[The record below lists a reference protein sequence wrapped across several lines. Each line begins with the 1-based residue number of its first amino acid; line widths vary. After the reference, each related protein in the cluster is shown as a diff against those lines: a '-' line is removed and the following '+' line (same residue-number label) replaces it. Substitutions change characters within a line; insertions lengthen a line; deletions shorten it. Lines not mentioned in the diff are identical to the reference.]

1 MTEPLWQWDE
11 LVAAAEGRGDGAPDA
26 PITGFSI
33 DTRTLAPGDVFVA
46 LKAERDGHDFVGDA
60 FKAGATAALVS
71 KGYRRGK
78 DDGALLRTEDS
89 LAALAAIGRAARVR
103 TNARIVAVTGSAG
116 KTGTKEMLRLC
127 LSDAGPTHASEKSYN
142 NHWGVPLTL
151 ARMPQATKFG
161 VFEIGMNHAGEI
173 APLANMVR
181 PHVAVITTVE
191 PVHLQYFSSVEAIAE
206 AKAEILQGL
215 VPGGTAVLPRD
226 NEHFALLKER
236 ADGIGAKILSFGY
249 ADTSDIRCIQANLE
263 ARGSSVIAGQGS
275 QRFPYRVGAPGEHY
289 VKNSLAVLA
298 VLLTLGADA
307 MRRLTALARVTAPT
321 GRGARTVL
329 DAPDGRILL
338 IDESYNANP
347 ASMRAALAAMATT
360 PRTEFPRRVAV
371 LGDMLELGEAS
382 ADLHRGLKEAVDAA
396 GVDLVLACGPMMR
409 RLFDDLKLAQQGS
422 WTPDAAQLAQIFL
435 DTVRAGDAVMIKGSL
450 ASGMAPLA
458 EALMARFPKAGS

>member
-11 LVAAAEGRGDGAPDA
+11 LVAAAEGRADGAPDA

-60 FKAGATAALVS
+60 FKAGAAAALVS

-151 ARMPQATKFG
+151 ARMPQATQ
-161 VFEIGMNHAGEI
+161 VRRVRDRHEPCRRDHAARQHGAAARGGDHHGGAR
-173 APLANMVR
+173 AP
-181 PHVAVITTVE
+181 
-191 PVHLQYFSSVEAIAE
+191 
-206 AKAEILQGL
+206 
-215 VPGGTAVLPRD
+215 AVLLLGGGHRRGQGRDPARAGARRHGRAAARQRALCAAARNAPTASAPRSS
-226 NEHFALLKER
+226 ASAMR
-236 ADGIGAKILSFGY
+236 T
-249 ADTSDIRCIQANLE
+249 TSDIRCIQASLE

-307 MRRLTALARVTAPT
+307 MRRLPALARVTAPT

-360 PRTEFPRRVAV
+360 PRDGFSAPRR
-371 LGDMLELGEAS
+371 
-382 ADLHRGLKEAVDAA
+382 RA
-396 GVDLVLACGPMMR
+396 GRHAGAGR
-409 RLFDDLKLAQQGS
+409 RLRRPAS
-422 WTPDAAQLAQIFL
+422 
-435 DTVRAGDAVMIKGSL
+435 RAER
-450 ASGMAPLA
+450 SG
-458 EALMARFPKAGS
+458 